1 MITIN
6 NISKS
11 FNGKCVLNDIS
22 FEISD
27 NSITTIIGPNGMGK
41 TTLLNILCNVL
52 TPDSGT
58 IEYSSNIFKNLF
70 TVLSGSQHLY
80 AKNTVEENVVFLS
93 ILRGLTMS
101 EIEQNIKKY
110 ESYVPIYNSL
120 KKKLFE
126 ELSSGQK
133 QLITLFA
140 ALIANAACLILD
152 EPTEGL
158 DLNHKNNL
166 KDVLSYMRTFKTVIM
181 TSHDIEFVSS
191 LSDKLIFLH
200 DGKIACKSDHL
211 SQDELF
217 KQYSKLYHEEVHH
230 ENTLL

>member
-11 FNGKCVLNDIS
+11 FNGKCILNNIT
-22 FEISD
+22 FEIID
-27 NSITTIIGPNGMGK
+27 NSITTIIGPNGIGK
-41 TTLLNILCNVL
+41 TTILNILCDVL
-52 TPDSGT
+52 SPDSGT
-58 IEYSSNIFKNLF
+58 IEYSSGIPKDIF

-80 AKNTVEENVVFLS
+80 AKNTVEENVIFLS
-93 ILRGLTMS
+93 ILRGLSMF

-110 ESYVPIYNSL
+110 EPYVPIYSSL

-133 QLITLFA
+133 QLITLYA
-140 ALIANAACLILD
+140 ALIANATYLILD

-166 KDVLSYMRTFKTVIM
+166 KNVLSYVRTFKTVIM
-181 TSHDIEFVSS
+181 TSHDIEFVSC
-191 LSDKLIFLH
+191 LSDKLIFLQ
-200 DGKIACKSDHL
+200 DGQIAHISNQL
-211 SQDELF
+211 SQNELF
-217 KQYSKLYHEEVHH
+217 KQYSLLYPEEVHH